1 MSLLGYGEEA
11 PTYTATAR
19 ALHWVTAALVIMM
32 IPIGLVMA
40 NFSLGPAGD
49 VLYDIHRSFGAVL
62 IPLVLV
68 RLAYRLTNP
77 PPPLPDDIP
86 AVQRLAANLTH
97 WALYALLVFQ
107 GFVGW
112 IATSAY
118 RAPIKV
124 FWLFELPPIWPVDR
138 PFSEKMFGVHRLL
151 GIALALLICMHIG
164 AALFHHFVRK
174 DDVLMRM
181 VGR

>member
-1 MSLLGYGEEA
+1 
-11 PTYTATAR
+11 
-19 ALHWVTAALVIMM
+19 M
-32 IPIGLVMA
+32 IPIGIVMA

-49 VLYDIHRSFGAVL
+49 VLYDIHRSIRRSAHPARASAACLPSDQSAAAAAGRHPGSPAARRQSHALGAL
-62 IPLVLV
+62 H
-68 RLAYRLTNP
+68 
-77 PPPLPDDIP
+77 P
-86 AVQRLAANLTH
+86 ADRAGLRR
-97 WALYALLVFQ
+97 
-107 GFVGW
+107 W

-124 FWLFELPPIWPVDR
+124 FWLFELPPIWPVDQ

-151 GIALALLICMHIG
+151 GIALASLICMHIG